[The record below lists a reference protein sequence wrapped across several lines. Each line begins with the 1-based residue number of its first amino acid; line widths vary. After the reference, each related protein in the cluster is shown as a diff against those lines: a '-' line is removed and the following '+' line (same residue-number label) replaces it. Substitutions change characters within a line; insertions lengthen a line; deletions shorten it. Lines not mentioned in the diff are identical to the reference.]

1 MAKAKKRPA
10 RAKDKPGKK
19 GRVKTLARD
28 LHAHAAELEAAG
40 VNMMFR
46 AQRPRNR
53 AFDLTSTGGMTP
65 GTANDMRKSACL
77 TVLPSMRPDCRISIS
92 G

>member
-19 GRVKTLARD
+19 GRVKTLAGD

-40 VNMMFR
+40 VNIMLR
-46 AQRPRNR
+46 AQRLCNR
-53 AFDLTSTGGMTP
+53 AFDLTSTGAMTAGM
-65 GTANDMRKSACL
+65 AKDMRKSACL
-77 TVLPSMRPDCRISIS
+77 TVLPSMRPDCQIPIS